1 MMITQH
7 LPRRGLKQKHQG
19 FALLETMIAIVVL
32 MIGLLAVLAT
42 FTLAIGNTQSVH
54 LDAIARQKAAEA
66 MESIFTARHSG
77 SRTFDQLQN
86 VGSGTGIFTQGFTPL
101 TEPGADGL
109 VGTADDDPPAT
120 VTVPGSNGTNSP
132 SETISLANFTRQ
144 IQISNIANNPNVRQ
158 VTVTVKYPVPQG
170 WYRTYQVQAL
180 ISSFR

>member
-1 MMITQH
+1 MIITHHSSQNVTKS
-7 LPRRGLKQKHQG
+7 KQQG
-19 FALLETMIAIVVL
+19 FALIETLIAIVVL
-32 MIGLLAVLAT
+32 MIGLLALLAT
-42 FTLAIGNTQSVH
+42 FALAIGNTQSVH

-77 SRTFDQLQN
+77 QRTFDQLQN
-86 VGSGTGIFTQGFTPL
+86 VGSGNGIFTQGFTPL

-120 VTVPGSNGTNSP
+120 VTVPGSDGTNSAP
-132 SETISLANFTRQ
+132 DTISLANFTRQ

-158 VTVTVKYPVPQG
+158 ITVTVRYPVPQG

>member
-1 MMITQH
+1 MITQQQ
-7 LPRRGLKQKHQG
+7 LPRAVMKQKQQG
-19 FALLETMIAIVVL
+19 FALLETLIAIVIL

-42 FTLAIGNTQSVH
+42 FALAIGNTQSVQ

-77 SRTFDQLQN
+77 QRTFDQLQN
-86 VGSGTGIFTQGFTPL
+86 VGSGPGIFTPGFTPL

-120 VTVPGSNGTNSP
+120 VTVPGANGTSSP
-132 SETISLANFTRQ
+132 SATISLANFTRQ

-158 VTVTVKYPVPQG
+158 ITVTVKYPVPQG